1 MISWDSFSYFAIPTI
16 VIWVVAIVLLYLRKE
31 GKPEISGLRS
41 ADIGLKAEELNSAD
55 IGLKAEGLNSADIGQ
70 KPAVLKSA
78 AIGLVIAG
86 VILFGAFIS
95 LMWVSLDRPP
105 MRTMGETRLWY
116 TFFLSAIGLAMYL
129 KWRHTWIL
137 SFSLVVASVFA
148 IINLMK
154 PEIHSK
160 DLMPALQSIWFV
172 PHVIAYILSYAF
184 MSAATIAAIILLYRK
199 DYSDRSLLSL
209 IDNVIYIGFG
219 LLMVGLLIG
228 AIWAKEAWGHY
239 WSWDPKETW
248 AFITAA
254 GYLMY
259 IHIRLRE
266 NKIRKFTLWLVVF
279 SFLLLMIT
287 WKGVNY
293 LPSAQGSVHVYGE

>member
-1 MISWDSFSYFAIPTI
+1 MITWSSFSWFALPTMLL
-16 VIWVVAIVLLYLRKE
+16 WTLAILMIYRRQLHSE
-31 GKPEISGLRS
+31 GKVST
-41 ADIGLKAEELNSAD
+41 ELNVNTSSEKGNIPVHAESAK
-55 IGLKAEGLNSADIGQ
+55 ISPLYTSALLTITGI
-70 KPAVLKSA
+70 L
-78 AIGLVIAG
+78 IFGTFIA
-86 VILFGAFIS
+86 

-116 TFFLSAIGLAMYL
+116 TFFLSVIGLIMYL
-129 KWRHTWIL
+129 KWRHHWIL
-137 SFSLVVASVFA
+137 SFSLVVASVF
-148 IINLMK
+148 IIVNLAK

-160 DLMPALQSIWFV
+160 DLMPALQSVWFV
-172 PHVIAYILSYAF
+172 PHVIAYIMSYAF
-184 MSAATIAAIILLYRK
+184 LSAATIAAIILLYRK
-199 DYSDRSLLSL
+199 DYSDRSLISL
-209 IDNVIYIGFG
+209 TDNVIYIGFG

-228 AIWAKEAWGHY
+228 AVWAKEAWGHY

-266 NKIRKFTLWLVVF
+266 NKIRRFTLWLVVF
-279 SFLLLMIT
+279 SFVLLMIT

-293 LPSAQGSVHVYGE
+293 LPSAKGSVHVYSQQD

>member
-1 MISWDSFSYFAIPTI
+1 MISWDSFLYFAVPSM
-16 VIWVVAIVLLYLRKE
+16 VLWAVAIIGMYSKSITDRKADLSSPASAREVL
-31 GKPEISGLRS
+31 SGPSVDIPLVDDATQAPPMIIVNKIRS
-41 ADIGLKAEELNSAD
+41 FSAW
-55 IGLKAEGLNSADIGQ
+55 LTF
-70 KPAVLKSA
+70 
-78 AIGLVIAG
+78 AG
-86 VILFGAFIS
+86 VLVFGTFIT

-116 TFFLSAIGLAMYL
+116 TFFLSAIGLVMYI
-129 KWRHTWIL
+129 KWKHHWIL
-137 SFSLVVASVFA
+137 SFSLVVASVFI
-148 IINLMK
+148 IINIAK

-160 DLMPALQSIWFV
+160 DLMPALQSVWFV

-184 MSAATIAAIILLYRK
+184 LSAATIAAIILLYRK
-199 DYSDRSLLSL
+199 DYTDRSLIAL
-209 IDNVIYIGFG
+209 IDNVVYIGFG

-228 AIWAKEAWGHY
+228 AVWAKEAWGHY

-259 IHIRLRE
+259 IHLRLRE
-266 NKIRKFTLWLVVF
+266 NRIRRFTLWVVVF
-279 SFLLLMIT
+279 SFVLLMIT

-293 LPSAQGSVHVYGE
+293 LPSAKGSVHVYSQN